1 MKLKHILSVVVMFF
15 SSLMMSAQEGMS
27 VKSFDEMPN
36 DLDAR
41 VAYPKNDQNGVKCA
55 LVKIVTTEGD
65 FTFDNGYLGVI
76 AAVHKPELS
85 EWWVYLPEKTRKLKI
100 MHPVYGQLTDGEAG
114 FFYFPN
120 ALKSATCYRME
131 LTTQRKVVTY
141 EPTKVKTGFL
151 VLKSEPSNGQVF
163 LTENGVENFV
173 GTTTFQKKLPYGT
186 YSYRIKKSLYH
197 DEVGVA
203 VVDNTRVEQNIKL
216 RPAFGSLIVTTNPP
230 GATVTIDG
238 DERTFTTPCT
248 IDKLLSGKCN
258 VNILASQY
266 ASQQHIV
273 TIKDNEQ
280 TSLDVTLDARFA
292 QVTINT
298 LSNAKI
304 VINGEQRGV
313 GSLTANLEEGIYDL
327 EVSLAQHRSI
337 TRQIEVVAKQP
348 QTITLNPTPIYG
360 SLDVISEPVDAEVA
374 INGKKYGITPLS
386 IENLLVGDYEV
397 VLSKDGC
404 ATQSRKVTITENNL
418 STLEVELPQ
427 GREMT
432 ISSAAQGDEVYV
444 DGLKLGVTPL
454 AANLSFGTH
463 KVELRRGDNVISKN
477 VEITTTEGDNE
488 IIMGFGLQP
497 QWASNVTSKQ
507 KQVLQQLVE
516 NMVKVEGGTFMMGAT
531 AEQGRDVARDQT
543 PIHRVTLNGYYIGK
557 YEVTQEQW
565 KSVMGRNPSRFK
577 GANKPVEKVSWND
590 SQEFIKKLNQL
601 TGLKFRLLTEAE
613 WEYAA
618 RGGNMSQGYKY
629 SGSNIIGDVA
639 WYDDNSLITHKVGT
653 KAPNELGI
661 YDMSGNVMEWCSDWY
676 GRYSSSPQTN
686 PTGPTSGYIRV
697 IRGGSWYED
706 AYICTVSCRCGD
718 FNPDY
723 RCNSIGFRLALSID

>member
-1 MKLKHILSVVVMFF
+1 MKLKHILSLVVMFF

-141 EPTKVKTGFL
+141 EPTKVKMGFL

-186 YSYRIKKSLYH
+186 YNYRIKKSLYH
-197 DEVGVA
+197 DAVGEV
-203 VVDNTRVEQNIKL
+203 VVDGAKVNKTIVLN
-216 RPAFGSLIVTTNPP
+216 PAFGSLKVVTNPS

-248 IDKLLSGKCN
+248 IDKLLSGKYN

-280 TSLDVTLDARFA
+280 TPLDVTLDARFA

-313 GSLTANLEEGIYDL
+313 GGFEGELGEGIYDV
-327 EVSLAQHRSI
+327 EVSLAQHRSVS
-337 TRQIEVVAKQP
+337 RQIEVVAKQP

-360 SLDVISEPVDAEVA
+360 SLDVISDPIDAEVK
-374 INGKKYGITPLS
+374 INGKSYGTTPTT
-386 IENLLVGDYEV
+386 IENLLIGDYEV

-404 ATQSRKVTITENNL
+404 ATQSRRVTITENNL
-418 STLEVELPQ
+418 STLEVTLPP

-432 ISSAAQGDEVYV
+432 IRSDANGDEVYV
-444 DGLKLGVTPL
+444 DGVKMGVTPL
-454 AANLSFGTH
+454 VANLSFGTH
-463 KVELRRGDNVISKN
+463 KVELRRGGKTVSKQINVS
-477 VEITTTEGDNE
+477 TTGGSNE
-488 IIMGFGLQP
+488 IRFGFSLIP
-497 QWASNVTSKQ
+497 QWASNVTPEQ
-507 KQVLQQLVE
+507 KRVLEKLV
-516 NMVKVEGGTFMMGAT
+516 NDMVKVSGGTFIMGAT
-531 AEQGRDVARDQT
+531 SEQGFDAESEEKPTHQ
-543 PIHRVTLNGYYIGK
+543 VTLSDYYIGK

-565 KSVMGRNPSRFK
+565 KAVMGSNPSEYI
-577 GANKPVEKVSWND
+577 GANKPVECVSWHD
-590 SQEFIKKLNQL
+590 CQEFVERLNKL
-601 TGLKFRLLTEAE
+601 TGLKFRLPTEAE

-618 RGGNMSQGYKY
+618 RGGNKSKGYKY
-629 SGSNIIGDVA
+629 SGSNSVGDVA
-639 WYDDNSLITHKVGT
+639 WYYDNSSSMTHPVGT

-661 YDMSGNVMEWCSDWY
+661 YDMSGNAWEWCSDWY
-676 GRYSSSPQTN
+676 GRYSSSSQSN
-686 PTGPTSGYIRV
+686 PTGPTSGSFRV
-697 IRGGSWYED
+697 YRGGSWNYY
-706 AYICTVSCRCGD
+706 AQRCRVSNRHFGPAGR
-718 FNPDY
+718 N
-723 RCNSIGFRLALSID
+723 NGLGLRLVSSSL

>member
-1 MKLKHILSVVVMFF
+1 MKLKHLLSVVVMFF

-186 YSYRIKKSLYH
+186 YNYRIKKSLYH
-197 DEVGVA
+197 DAVGEV
-203 VVDNTRVEQNIKL
+203 VVDGAKVNKTIVLN
-216 RPAFGSLIVTTNPP
+216 PAFGSLKVETNPS

-248 IDKLLSGKCN
+248 IDKLLSGKYN

-280 TSLDVTLDARFA
+280 TPLDVTLDARFA

-298 LSNAKI
+298 LPNAKI

-313 GSLTANLEEGIYDL
+313 GGFDGELGEGIYDV
-327 EVSLAQHRSI
+327 EVSLAQHRSVS
-337 TRQIEVVAKQP
+337 RQIEVVAKQP

-360 SLDVISEPVDAEVA
+360 SLDVISDPIDAEVA
-374 INGKKYGITPLS
+374 INGQKYGTTPTT
-386 IENLLVGDYEV
+386 IENLLIGDYEV

-404 ATQSRKVTITENNL
+404 ATQSRRVTITENNL
-418 STLEVELPQ
+418 STLEVILPQ

-432 ISSAAQGDEVYV
+432 IRSDANGDEVYV
-444 DGLKLGVTPL
+444 DGVKMGVTPL
-454 AANLSFGTH
+454 VANLSFGTH
-463 KVELRRGDNVISKN
+463 KVELRRGGKTVSKQINVS
-477 VEITTTEGDNE
+477 TTGGSNE
-488 IIMGFGLQP
+488 IRFGFSLIP
-497 QWASNVTSKQ
+497 QWASNVTPEQ
-507 KQVLQQLVE
+507 KRVLEKLV
-516 NMVKVEGGTFMMGAT
+516 NDMVKVSGGTFIMGAT
-531 AEQGRDVARDQT
+531 SEQGSDAASNEKPTHQ
-543 PIHRVTLNGYYIGK
+543 VTLSDYYIGK

-565 KSVMGRNPSRFK
+565 KAVMGSNPSHFK
-577 GANKPVEKVSWND
+577 GANKPVEQVSWSD
-590 SQEFIKKLNQL
+590 CQEFVERLNKL
-601 TGLKFRLLTEAE
+601 TGLRFRLPTEAE

-618 RGGNMSQGYKY
+618 RGGNKSKGYKY
-629 SGSNIIGDVA
+629 SGSNTIGDVA
-639 WYDDNSLITHKVGT
+639 WYNGNSSSMTHPVGA
-653 KAPNELGI
+653 KSPNELGI
-661 YDMSGNVMEWCSDWY
+661 YDMSGNVWEWCSDWY
-676 GRYSSSPQTN
+676 GIYSSLSQSN
-686 PTGPTSGYIRV
+686 PTGPSLGSSRV
-697 IRGGSWYED
+697 LRGGSWDYN
-706 AYICTVSCRCGD
+706 ASSCRVSYRYSS
-718 FNPDY
+718 FPDY
-723 RCNSIGFRLALSID
+723 RYGNLGFRLVMP